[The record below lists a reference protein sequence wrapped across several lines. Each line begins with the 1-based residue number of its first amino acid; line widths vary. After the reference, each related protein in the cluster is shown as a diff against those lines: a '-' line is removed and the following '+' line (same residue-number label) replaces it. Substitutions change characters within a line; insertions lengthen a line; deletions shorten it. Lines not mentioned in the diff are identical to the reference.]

1 MKWCIICLLPLM
13 ALALASR
20 EYHYIADPKTW
31 TEAQTY
37 CREKYTDLATIRDKE
52 EMQILNELSLF
63 SGGAWIGLFNKL
75 QNWPSKFTADKDKN
89 SCLYFWIHGGIW
101 TPCLCNLTVAFVCH
115 DVNQYAP
122 HGFNLTLDKKNWTEA
137 QRECQQKHTRLA
149 TLRNQEEK
157 DYLKSIIPS
166 GHYGVHMDPY
176 GDGWTWSDDSTPFFF
191 NWLDPAQKHLNS
203 SKRCVASLQTPG
215 SQGRWETQSC
225 TERLPFICYGS
236 ESLTTTSTPKP
247 QGLQSVL
254 LNVLVPVKR
263 TQIVRV
269 ELQVNSSLNL
279 NIPEVQEVL
288 LHQIKVKLQ
297 ENGLPADVKLS
308 WIEQADGQI
317 FHKKKDEKRKK
328 EEEMSFEFHTDLLN
342 AVLTGRAD
350 FKFISNETTWSNA
363 QHYCREHHTDLAS
376 VRNLSE
382 NQRVQ
387 NLVPSGTDAWIGLF
401 RDVWKWSDGNNS
413 SYRYWKDNEP
423 NNYGNREEN
432 CGNTWMPFNGKWN
445 DFPCSSQR
453 PFFCYIEPV
462 MKRQIV
468 RVELQVNS
476 TLDLSNTVVHDKI
489 LNQIRMKLQE
499 NGLPPNTKLS
509 WIKQP
514 DGQIFHKKKDE
525 KKRQSANKKR
535 KSKDEF

>member
-52 EMQILNELSLF
+52 EMQSLNELSFF

-101 TPCLCNLTVAFVCH
+101 TPCPCNLTVAFVCH

-122 HGFNLTLDKKNWTEA
+122 YGFNLTLDKKNWTEA

-176 GDGWTWSDDSTPFFF
+176 GDGWTWSDDSTPFFV

-203 SKRCVASLQTPG
+203 SNRCVASLQTPG

-225 TERLPFICYGS
+225 TERLPFFC
-236 ESLTTTSTPKP
+236 LTTTSTPKP
-247 QGLQSVL
+247 QAPPDVTQVNVVNRSEIHLKLQWTKVNNNRSYNYTLRDSSGQESSITGSDAFNKVTHTVSSLSPGTKYSFILFTVFEGVRSTGFNFSEVTVPPYVTQVNVVTRSETRLVL
-254 LNVLVPVKR
+254 EWTKVNNNNNYEYILRDSNGAETSITGSEAETTVTHTISSLSIGTEYSLTLFTLFEEVRSTGFNFSAVTVPVKR

-279 NIPEVQEVL
+279 KTPEVQEVL

-308 WIEQADGQI
+308 WIEQTDGQI

-328 EEEMSFEFHTDLLN
+328 EEEKN
-342 AVLTGRAD
+342 
-350 FKFISNETTWSNA
+350 
-363 QHYCREHHTDLAS
+363 
-376 VRNLSE
+376 
-382 NQRVQ
+382 
-387 NLVPSGTDAWIGLF
+387 
-401 RDVWKWSDGNNS
+401 
-413 SYRYWKDNEP
+413 
-423 NNYGNREEN
+423 
-432 CGNTWMPFNGKWN
+432 
-445 DFPCSSQR
+445 
-453 PFFCYIEPV
+453 
-462 MKRQIV
+462 
-468 RVELQVNS
+468 
-476 TLDLSNTVVHDKI
+476 
-489 LNQIRMKLQE
+489 
-499 NGLPPNTKLS
+499 
-509 WIKQP
+509 
-514 DGQIFHKKKDE
+514 
-525 KKRQSANKKR
+525 
-535 KSKDEF
+535 KDEF